1 MCGKPASQNW
11 KERGDL
17 QGSLASNLRATG
29 KEDISCTWE
38 DISCVSSKAHKTT
51 GFRSVFIPV
60 FSFLFGMSVFE
71 RLYML
76 TKILFQVYFR
86 I

>member
-11 KERGDL
+11 EERGDL

-29 KEDISCTWE
+29 KEDVSCTWE

-51 GFRSVFIPV
+51 GFRRVFI
-60 FSFLFGMSVFE
+60 SFLFGVSVFE